1 MRMRV
6 LPSLAALVLGAATA
20 LLVAC
25 GSDGRIPASDASS
38 LTSALNQIMAM
49 PSPSP
54 DDRVSVERGPDR
66 RGVLAGRTAAISVE
80 VMTEMWV
87 EMSDG

>member
-1 MRMRV
+1 
-6 LPSLAALVLGAATA
+6 
-20 LLVAC
+20 
-25 GSDGRIPASDASS
+25 
-38 LTSALNQIMAM
+38 
-49 PSPSP
+49 
-54 DDRVSVERGPDR
+54 VSVERGPDR